1 MLLTDSLKQQS
12 NFSDS
17 ERIIANYIL
26 NNPQKIAEMN
36 IRELAS
42 STFCSTATIS
52 RFCKK
57 IGVDN
62 FSRFKLQLASELS
75 SSGNTRR
82 IEYNFPFLP
91 SDTITDIKQ
100 TIKSL
105 SLQTIND
112 SDSFIDV
119 ELVYTAAKLIDAARQ
134 IDIYADG
141 NSLVSAID
149 LHNKLLWI
157 DKNSNLELIRGLQ
170 RLKASAAPSDSLAI
184 IFSYYGT
191 SEKSIHIVKTLKEK
205 NTPYLL
211 ITGPKLNPLCIHAR
225 LTIHVPPVEESLYKI
240 GPMSSRIAMTFVNDL
255 LYSLLFSL
263 HYEKNKS
270 TLLRP
275 SFPKP

>member
-17 ERIIANYIL
+17 ERVIANYIL
-26 NNPQKIAEMN
+26 NNLQKVAAMN

-42 STFCSTATIS
+42 YTFCSTATIS
-52 RFCKK
+52 RFCRK
-57 IGVDN
+57 IGIGN

-75 SSGNTRR
+75 SSGDARR

-91 SDTITDIKQ
+91 SDNITDIKQ
-100 TIKSL
+100 TIKRL

-119 ELVYTAAKLIDAARQ
+119 ELVYTAARLIDASRQ

-141 NSLVSAID
+141 NSLVPAID

-170 RLKASAAPSDSLAI
+170 RLKASAVPSDSLAI

-191 SEKSIHIVKTLKEK
+191 SEKGIHIAKTLKEK

-211 ITGPKLNPLCIHAR
+211 ITGPKLNPLCINAR
-225 LTIHVPPVEESLYKI
+225 LIIHVPPVEESLYKI

-270 TLLRP
+270 TLSRP